1 MKRYLFLVIMLFG
14 IGVTKVNATPIDDEC
29 VENETC
35 ELLCNYVTR
44 YTFGGSNNTGY
55 QSQTRSRNL
64 TIYYNYE
71 NGNIFLKW
79 QSTNSDADVY
89 TKGPNTFNKIFSTS
103 GTNVFWGIDE
113 RPTIENFV
121 CPENG
126 YLDTDGIN
134 GNNELCFDN
143 DGTSC
148 KDKHSGWATSFG
160 KNGGFISVEKDY
172 DFEDQIAAYKD
183 WVFGD
188 IKEDI
193 SNGTFNPEE
202 DIAEKIVNDFETNF
216 LSGNQAPTFM
226 INSDEFQDIFA
237 SIEGEYEKA
246 KEEVRDEVEAAV
258 AAGEMTAEEAESI
271 LSRWESYD
279 TEKISENAQNA
290 MDTIIGNSL
299 DFSGDEH
306 ECDTYL
312 GSGAPGTPMYYIE
325 FALNLI
331 KYIAIVM
338 LFVFTIIE
346 FAKAV
351 AASDEKA
358 IKKAATNTIK
368 RLVIVV
374 IIFFAPTLI
383 TFIFRLLGI
392 ASDPSCGL

>member
-1 MKRYLFLVIMLFG
+1 
-14 IGVTKVNATPIDDEC
+14 
-29 VENETC
+29 
-35 ELLCNYVTR
+35 
-44 YTFGGSNNTGY
+44 
-55 QSQTRSRNL
+55 
-64 TIYYNYE
+64 
-71 NGNIFLKW
+71 
-79 QSTNSDADVY
+79 
-89 TKGPNTFNKIFSTS
+89 
-103 GTNVFWGIDE
+103 
-113 RPTIENFV
+113 
-121 CPENG
+121 
-126 YLDTDGIN
+126 
-134 GNNELCFDN
+134 
-143 DGTSC
+143 
-148 KDKHSGWATSFG
+148 
-160 KNGGFISVEKDY
+160 
-172 DFEDQIAAYKD
+172 
-183 WVFGD
+183 
-188 IKEDI
+188 
-193 SNGTFNPEE
+193 
-202 DIAEKIVNDFETNF
+202 
-216 LSGNQAPTFM
+216 M
-226 INSDEFQDIFA
+226 INSDAFQDIFA